1 MPAQHRHVQRRVQP
15 LIGRIDRRT
24 RVQQGAHDGGAS
36 GLRRPVQRGA
46 VAPAHGARFGPRL
59 EQQRDQLRVAP
70 ARGPVQRGDHVAI
83 DRVDVRALADEK
95 HRELAVSVFLRPM
108 QQGGAVG
115 MLSGRRSAAGEER
128 TDRIGVAALGGLEES
143 GAQTRAEGTDYRDAT
158 IQLVE
163 YFGERIPQA
172 RVHVR
177 SAEELIEQMHRQMR
191 LYTLSIP
198 SFNYQMTP
206 KISLNTRC
214 SISIS
219 ENLSI
224 NGQTRSSDQLG
235 IWSYNINP

>member
-1 MPAQHRHVQRRVQP
+1 MRAQHRHVQRRVQP

-83 DRVDVRALADEK
+83 DRVDVCALADEK

-143 GAQTRAEGTDYRDAT
+143 GAQTRAGEPGVHAPGQHQQQGNEHDGEPGPSKRRT
-158 IQLVE
+158 LV
-163 YFGERIPQA
+163 PPLS
-172 RVHVR
+172 VVR
-177 SAEELIEQMHRQMR
+177 SDHGRPHDGPSASR
-191 LYTLSIP
+191 L
-198 SFNYQMTP
+198 
-206 KISLNTRC
+206 
-214 SISIS
+214 
-219 ENLSI
+219 
-224 NGQTRSSDQLG
+224 GRSARLR
-235 IWSYNINP
+235 